1 MRRWRIPGLQRIAG
15 FLLARETS
23 SLPQA
28 LCIEAEFF
36 EPNLPSRIYRAE
48 LIEPNFLSGRRA
60 PCREFHS
67 PQAAGMKTG
76 PVNPA
81 RRS

>member
-1 MRRWRIPGLQRIAG
+1 MEPEKAVDAEVADSWFAADCWFSVGTRN
-15 FLLARETS
+15 FLFASS
-23 SLPQA
+23 SLHR
-28 LCIEAEFF
+28 
-36 EPNLPSRIYRAE
+36 SRIYRAE
-48 LIEPNFLSGRRA
+48 FFEPNFLSGRRA